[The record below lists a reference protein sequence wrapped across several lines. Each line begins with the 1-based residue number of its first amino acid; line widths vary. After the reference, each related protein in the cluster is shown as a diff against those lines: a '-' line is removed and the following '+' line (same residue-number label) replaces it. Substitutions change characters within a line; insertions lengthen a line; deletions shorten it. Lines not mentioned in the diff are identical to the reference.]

1 MGKKLNKNHKKMKL
15 KLTIAFCLLAILL
28 KAQQQ
33 KEEVSYRIDYWKPD
47 SIYLVEVKK
56 TPVRDGDG
64 FDVHEDKFKM
74 RDTAQISLQ
83 IKSLKAQAEQARQQ
97 ATTYDQISESISRLY
112 EALKVKLL
120 LKN

>member
-1 MGKKLNKNHKKMKL
+1 MKL
-15 KLTIAFCLLAILL
+15 ALTFLLCISAILL
-28 KAQQQ
+28 NAQQQ
-33 KEEVSYRIDYWKPD
+33 KDQQISYRIDYWKPD

-56 TPVRDGDG
+56 TPVKDGDG